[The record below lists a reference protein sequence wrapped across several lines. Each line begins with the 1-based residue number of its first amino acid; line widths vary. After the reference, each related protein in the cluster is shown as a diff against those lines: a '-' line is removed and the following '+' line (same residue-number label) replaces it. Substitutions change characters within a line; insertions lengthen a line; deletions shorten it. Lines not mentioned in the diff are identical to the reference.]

1 MGILEDHGELAAQQL
16 GALVDVLAEVPL
28 QRSYVTLPGALFLDP
43 ECADINFNIP
53 DLWASS
59 RALFDGLQA
68 RHQEHVKSH
77 IAYSTNLTDTD
88 ENVRG
93 LASRC
98 FIDLGTRGSPY
109 CCMIARELEAMED
122 RGEPWEMTAASARV
136 LANLGNAMCDQWQR
150 HRALLERLLLHMP
163 AKDYKK
169 FGCKDPGFWHQDA
182 LRQHIELYPAKVQQM
197 LVLLRDP
204 AKPDTRLVAACVLG
218 NLSAASPLV
227 VTAMQLLAAD
237 SDSRVR
243 EQALRLG
250 YQALCQAE
258 EAEFLMPG
266 AWVGALTEVLASL
279 VGVDLIPTYYDT
291 NHIYHIE
298 CRNRVSGIE
307 QLWASRL
314 ARALGALAAQATR
327 KLNTDMEHGRSL
339 QAAALGEEERAC
351 NMTQAQELFSE
362 MDTQRS
368 GSVSFAEFNIW
379 LQNGGVDVLWNIKQG
394 QGDRLFAYLASLDHT
409 ACRCD
414 YYDTDLSRWDV
425 QGLRSDIDVIKAEA
439 ASQTVALE
447 ELLACL
453 ETYEPNLAKRT
464 DVRTVFNTVASF
476 LTIASCALLRKKVQ
490 SQELQSV
497 LDTLGDAAVGEHTV
511 ATRAPVLAASVQDK
525 ITEQLDCL
533 CARLRLQFL
542 RAIPRERLRPPLR
555 CPFCPGNSFGGFMC
569 DMSFAE
575 HLKHIHNQMSMPM
588 RCPYCIK
595 KNKQFANM
603 RNWLAH
609 RDAVH
614 DDMRAKPN
622 KQGDYDYYMV
632 SQIEFDKV
640 HHTYLEAQDRTR
652 ATALQNLSRGV
663 DVIKRISRD
672 ALGSKE
678 MTFRGDE
685 NDRNVL
691 WTSLV
696 KSLQTVFEQKDSSN
710 EALLDLI
717 DAMKEVNAVYNTPYS
732 RSLTRASLVAIR
744 NSACGALDEM
754 VAEKQFLASLDLV
767 FYEKLVVTPL
777 RLDVELAIYAH
788 ILEMWVQANPN
799 PDRVKHLDAAGTIAP
814 LRVLRH
820 RYLAFTLDTLV
831 CKQLI
836 AKFEEQLTT
845 AGLTLTARKSTIEE
859 HPPRR
864 NSSFRP
870 RRLTVVFTIPN
881 NNKASKSGAHVS
893 EGIPPAT
900 QTPLLDAAPAGTVN
914 ASGAGAS
921 GMSA

>member
-1 MGILEDHGELAAQQL
+1 MLVPLLAFSRLIKDRLYGRDHYHLASFTEAVMGILEDHGELAAQQL
-16 GALVDVLAEVPL
+16 GALVDVLAE
-28 QRSYVTLPGALFLDP
+28 
-43 ECADINFNIP
+43 
-53 DLWASS
+53 
-59 RALFDGLQA
+59 
-68 RHQEHVKSH
+68 
-77 IAYSTNLTDTD
+77 DTD

-327 KLNTDMEHGRSL
+327 CAVAMVFGWARDIDPVTRRRALTAVTAMGPHAVRGCN

-640 HHTYLEAQDRTR
+640 HHTYLEAQ
-652 ATALQNLSRGV
+652 
-663 DVIKRISRD
+663 
-672 ALGSKE
+672 
-678 MTFRGDE
+678 
-685 NDRNVL
+685 
-691 WTSLV
+691 V
-696 KSLQTVFEQKDSSN
+696 K
-710 EALLDLI
+710 
-717 DAMKEVNAVYNTPYS
+717 
-732 RSLTRASLVAIR
+732 
-744 NSACGALDEM
+744 
-754 VAEKQFLASLDLV
+754 
-767 FYEKLVVTPL
+767 
-777 RLDVELAIYAH
+777 
-788 ILEMWVQANPN
+788 
-799 PDRVKHLDAAGTIAP
+799 
-814 LRVLRH
+814 
-820 RYLAFTLDTLV
+820 
-831 CKQLI
+831 
-836 AKFEEQLTT
+836 
-845 AGLTLTARKSTIEE
+845 
-859 HPPRR
+859 
-864 NSSFRP
+864 
-870 RRLTVVFTIPN
+870 
-881 NNKASKSGAHVS
+881 
-893 EGIPPAT
+893 
-900 QTPLLDAAPAGTVN
+900 
-914 ASGAGAS
+914 
-921 GMSA
+921 